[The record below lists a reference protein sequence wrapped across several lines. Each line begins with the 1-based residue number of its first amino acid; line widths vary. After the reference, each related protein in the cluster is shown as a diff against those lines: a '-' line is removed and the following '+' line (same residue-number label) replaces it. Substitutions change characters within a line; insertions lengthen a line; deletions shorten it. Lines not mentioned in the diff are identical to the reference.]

1 MALVEGQ
8 PRVFGARYYIDISS
22 TPGLLINSKC
32 LQYHSCIV
40 FSTSI
45 AAKMEAVQQ
54 TTVDALLGKRTGF
67 VFECV
72 NTVFTFH
79 FLH

>member
-1 MALVEGQ
+1 VEGQ
-8 PRVFGARYYIDISS
+8 RRVFGARNYINISF
-22 TPGLLINSKC
+22 TQGFVDHYNSKC

-45 AAKMEAVQQ
+45 AAKMEAVQR

-79 FLH
+79 FLP